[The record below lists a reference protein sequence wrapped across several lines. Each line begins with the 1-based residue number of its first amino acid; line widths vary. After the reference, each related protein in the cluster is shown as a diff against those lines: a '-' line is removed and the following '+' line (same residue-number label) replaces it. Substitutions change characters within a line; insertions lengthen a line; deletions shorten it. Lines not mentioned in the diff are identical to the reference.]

1 MRNKTMRRGLAW
13 ILSAATIMTSVPVSA
28 EEIVLDTNVVSE
40 DEATAEEQ
48 SVDADLEEDV
58 VEDDADIES
67 QVTDDEEEAIVIDGT
82 DEGSESSAQTIEDGQ
97 TTAFSA

>member
-40 DEATAEEQ
+40 DEAAAEEQ
-48 SVDADLEEDV
+48 KAEDSEGASGGNGTGEQSGAVNVSNSSGLDLEAE
-58 VEDDADIES
+58 
-67 QVTDDEEEAIVIDGT
+67 
-82 DEGSESSAQTIEDGQ
+82 QTARD
-97 TTAFSA
+97 TKAPTA